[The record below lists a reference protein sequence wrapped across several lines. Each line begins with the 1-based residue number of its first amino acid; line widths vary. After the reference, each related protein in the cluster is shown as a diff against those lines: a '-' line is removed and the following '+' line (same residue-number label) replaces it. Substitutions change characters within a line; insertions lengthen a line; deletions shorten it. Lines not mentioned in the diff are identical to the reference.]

1 MLIETLAVLA
11 LSAPMAMCDRGSD
24 ILNRIFVEFEAGQ
37 IAIDAEDG
45 EILDRIAAQA
55 ATEPRLYFGVHG
67 FADHGEAEQRADWR
81 PEDLQ
86 LAERRSQA
94 VADWLAGKGVAS
106 GQMGQQAHGLRGRG
120 GDQRTDAAGRD
131 RYTAAVVVLSLRAP
145 PWTGPGPR
153 PVC

>member
-11 LSAPMAMCDRGSD
+11 LSAPMALCDRGSD

-67 FADHGEAEQRADWR
+67 FADHGEAEQRADW
-81 PEDLQ
+81 
-86 LAERRSQA
+86 
-94 VADWLAGKGVAS
+94 LAGKGVAS
-106 GQMGQQAHGLRGRG
+106 DQMGQQAHGLRGRG